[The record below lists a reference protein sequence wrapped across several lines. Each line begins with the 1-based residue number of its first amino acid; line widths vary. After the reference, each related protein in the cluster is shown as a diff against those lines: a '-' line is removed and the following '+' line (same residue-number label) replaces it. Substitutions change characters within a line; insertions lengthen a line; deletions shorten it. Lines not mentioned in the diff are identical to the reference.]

1 MNPCLQSPPLRLP
14 RAAISVMQAVHQEER
29 LQRLEE
35 ENYFLQNKME
45 ELNQALIFQQ
55 KQLDTLEASLL
66 KVSTLLEQMRSQQD
80 MREDDLKAGERP
92 PHYDSW

>member
-1 MNPCLQSPPLRLP
+1 
-14 RAAISVMQAVHQEER
+14 MQAEHQEDR
-29 LQRLEE
+29 LSRLEE
-35 ENYFLQNKME
+35 ENYFLQTRME

-55 KQLDTLEASLL
+55 KQLDALEASLL
-66 KVSTLLEQMRSQQD
+66 KLSTILEQIRCQQD

>member
-1 MNPCLQSPPLRLP
+1 
-14 RAAISVMQAVHQEER
+14 MQAANQEER

-35 ENYFLQNKME
+35 ENYFLQSKME

-55 KQLDTLEASLL
+55 KQLDALEASLL
-66 KVSTLLEQMRSQQD
+66 KATTLLEQLRCQQD
-80 MREDDLKAGERP
+80 MREGDLKAGERP

>member
-1 MNPCLQSPPLRLP
+1 
-14 RAAISVMQAVHQEER
+14 MQAVHQEER

-55 KQLDTLEASLL
+55 KQLDALEASLL

>member
-1 MNPCLQSPPLRLP
+1 
-14 RAAISVMQAVHQEER
+14 MQAVHQEER

>member
-1 MNPCLQSPPLRLP
+1 
-14 RAAISVMQAVHQEER
+14 MQAVHMEER
-29 LQRLEE
+29 LSRLEE
-35 ENYFLQNKME
+35 ENYFLQAKME

-66 KVSTLLEQMRSQQD
+66 RVSTVLDQMRCQQN

>member
-1 MNPCLQSPPLRLP
+1 
-14 RAAISVMQAVHQEER
+14 MQAANQEER

-45 ELNQALIFQQ
+45 DLNQALIFQQ
-55 KQLDTLEASLL
+55 KQLDALEASLL

>member
-1 MNPCLQSPPLRLP
+1 
-14 RAAISVMQAVHQEER
+14 MQAVHMEER
-29 LQRLEE
+29 LSRLEE
-35 ENYFLQNKME
+35 ENYFLQAKME

-66 KVSTLLEQMRSQQD
+66 RVSTVLEQMRCQQN